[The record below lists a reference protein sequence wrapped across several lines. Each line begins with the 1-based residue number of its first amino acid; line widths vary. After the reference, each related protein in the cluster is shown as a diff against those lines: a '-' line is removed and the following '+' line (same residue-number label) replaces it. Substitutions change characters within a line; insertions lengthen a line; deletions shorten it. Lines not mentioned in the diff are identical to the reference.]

1 MSGKDVV
8 LYRDDASSPERSA
21 RFTLIFALVSWAA
34 LAIPTFLPLVAPPSS
49 ALVGFLCFS
58 GFSLWLIMCSYSVVK
73 GIETIQR
80 VNTTPL
86 KPRILWMAIAG
97 LVLDSLSVLAIC
109 QLVFMVLGNP
119 EE

>member
-1 MSGKDVV
+1 MSGNNVGA
-8 LYRDDASSPERSA
+8 YRDDASSPERSA
-21 RFTLIFALVSWAA
+21 RYTLIFALVSWAA

-58 GFSLWLIMCSYSVVK
+58 GFSLWLIMCSFSVVK

-80 VNTTPL
+80 VNARPL

-97 LVLDSLSVLAIC
+97 LILDGMSILAMC
-109 QLVFMVLGNP
+109 QLAFMVLGNP